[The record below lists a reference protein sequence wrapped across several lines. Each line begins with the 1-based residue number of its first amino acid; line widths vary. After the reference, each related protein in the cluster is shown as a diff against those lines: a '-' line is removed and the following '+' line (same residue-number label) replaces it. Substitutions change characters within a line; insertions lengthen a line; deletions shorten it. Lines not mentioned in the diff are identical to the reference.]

1 MKYYIIAG
9 EASGDLHGSY
19 LVKHLMKIDANAKIR
34 AWGGDLMEAQGASLA
49 MHYKEIAVMGF
60 IDVLKKL
67 PQIFK
72 NISFCKKDLLEF
84 KPDAVIFIDFSG
96 FNLRIAPWAKENG
109 FATHYYI
116 APQVWASRPKRVEK
130 IKSSVDHLYVTLP
143 FEPDF
148 YKKHHY
154 SPTFVGHP
162 LLDPISD
169 LKAPEE
175 NWLTKQNLALEKP
188 IIALLPGS
196 RKGEIKAVLPLMIKA
211 CNLFKDQQFVL
222 AAAPNISRKMYT
234 DIIGDASVKIVQ
246 GQTYA
251 LLQHAKA
258 ALVTSGTATLETALI
273 GVPQIVCYKTQWLTY
288 WIAKKIITLP
298 YISLVNLILDKEA
311 VPELIQNNLNVKNLN
326 AHLNNI
332 LVGAEREDQLENY
345 QILKQK
351 LGAGGAAERTAKAI
365 VHSLKSSK

>member
-1 MKYYIIAG
+1 MKYYLIAG

-19 LVKHLMKIDANAKIR
+19 LVKHLMKIDANAQIR
-34 AWGGDLMEAQGASLA
+34 AWGGDLMEAQGAVLA
-49 MHYKEIAVMGF
+49 KHYKDIAVMGF

-96 FNLRIAPWAKENG
+96 FNLRIAPWAKDKG

-116 APQVWASRPKRVEK
+116 APQVWASRPKRVAK
-130 IKSSVDHLYVTLP
+130 IKSSIDHLYVTLP

-154 SPTFVGHP
+154 NPTFVGHP

-169 LKAPEE
+169 LKAPEK
-175 NWLTKQNLALEKP
+175 NWASTQKLTLEKN

-196 RKGEIKAVLPLMIKA
+196 RKGEIKAVLPLLVRTCDI
-211 CNLFKDQQFVL
+211 FKDQQFVL
-222 AAAPNISRKMYT
+222 AAAPNIPLKMYT
-234 DIIGDASVKIVQ
+234 DIIADAPVKIVQ

-288 WIAKKIITLP
+288 WIAKKIINLP
-298 YISLVNLILDKEA
+298 YISLVNIILNKEA
-311 VPELIQNNLNVKNLN
+311 VPELIQNNLSVKNLET
-326 AHLNNI
+326 HLHKI
-332 LVGAEREDQLENY
+332 LEGRDRENQLENY

-351 LGAGGAAERTAKAI
+351 LGAGGAAKRTATAI
-365 VHSLKSSK
+365 VHSLKSHK

>member
-1 MKYYIIAG
+1 MKYYVIAG

-19 LVKHLMKIDANAKIR
+19 LIKHLMETDTNAQVR
-34 AWGGDLMEAQGASLA
+34 AWGGDLMEAQGAVLA
-49 MHYKEIAVMGF
+49 KHYKDIAVMGF

-96 FNLRIAPWAKENG
+96 FNLRIAPWAKDNG

-116 APQVWASRPKRVEK
+116 APQGWASRPKRVAK
-130 IKSSVDHLYVTLP
+130 IKSSIDHLYVTLP

-154 SPTFVGHP
+154 NPTFVGHP

-169 LKAPEE
+169 LKAPEK
-175 NWLTKQNLALEKP
+175 NWATTQKLSSEKN

-196 RKGEIKAVLPLMIKA
+196 RKGEIKAVLPLLIRTSKI
-211 CNLFKDQQFVL
+211 FKGQQFVL
-222 AAAPNISRKMYT
+222 AAAPNIPLKMYT
-234 DIIGDASVKIVQ
+234 DIIGDAPVKIVQ

-288 WIAKKIITLP
+288 WIAKKSSPFLT
-298 YISLVNLILDKEA
+298 SHWSILF
-311 VPELIQNNLNVKNLN
+311 
-326 AHLNNI
+326 
-332 LVGAEREDQLENY
+332 
-345 QILKQK
+345 
-351 LGAGGAAERTAKAI
+351 
-365 VHSLKSSK
+365 

>member
-19 LVKHLMKIDANAKIR
+19 LVKHLMKIDANAQIR
-34 AWGGDLMEAQGASLA
+34 AWGGDLMETQGASLA

-116 APQVWASRPKRVEK
+116 APQVWASRPNRVQK
-130 IKSSVDHLYVTLP
+130 IKSSIDHLYVTLP
-143 FEPDF
+143 FEPEF
-148 YKKHHY
+148 YKKYHY

-169 LKAPEE
+169 LKAPEK
-175 NWLTKQNLALEKP
+175 NWAKTQNLALEKP
-188 IIALLPGS
+188 FIALLPGS
-196 RKGEIKAVLPLMIKA
+196 RKGEIKAVLPLLVKT
-211 CNLFKDQQFVL
+211 CNTFKDHQFVL
-222 AAAPNISRKMYT
+222 AAAPNISLKMYT
-234 DIIGDASVKIVQ
+234 DIIGDAPIKIVQ

-288 WIAKKIITLP
+288 WIAKKIINLP

>member
-19 LVKHLMKIDANAKIR
+19 LVKHLMKIDANAQIR
-34 AWGGDLMEAQGASLA
+34 AWGGDLMETQGASLA

-72 NISFCKKDLLEF
+72 NISLCKKDLLEF

-116 APQVWASRPKRVEK
+116 APQVWASRPNRVQK
-130 IKSSVDHLYVTLP
+130 IKSSIDHLYVTLP
-143 FEPDF
+143 FEPEF
-148 YKKHHY
+148 YKKYHY

-169 LKAPEE
+169 LKATEK
-175 NWLTKQNLALEKP
+175 NWAKTQNLALEKP
-188 IIALLPGS
+188 FIALLPGS
-196 RKGEIKAVLPLMIKA
+196 RKGEIKAVLPLLVKT
-211 CNLFKDQQFVL
+211 CNTFKDHQFVL
-222 AAAPNISRKMYT
+222 AAAPNISLKMYT
-234 DIIGDASVKIVQ
+234 DIIGDAPIKIVQ

>member
-19 LVKHLMKIDANAKIR
+19 LVKHLIKIDANAKIR

-154 SPTFVGHP
+154 STTFVGHP

-311 VPELIQNNLNVKNLN
+311 VPELIQNNLNVKNLKT
-326 AHLNNI
+326 HLNKI
-332 LVGAEREDQLENY
+332 LQGAERENQLENY

-351 LGAGGAAERTAKAI
+351 IGAGGAAERTAAAI
-365 VHSLKSSK
+365 VRSLKSDK

>member
-19 LVKHLMKIDANAKIR
+19 LVKHLMKIDANAQIR
-34 AWGGDLMEAQGASLA
+34 AWGGDLMETQGASLA

-116 APQVWASRPKRVEK
+116 APQVWASRPNRVQK
-130 IKSSVDHLYVTLP
+130 IKSSIDHLYVTLP
-143 FEPDF
+143 FEPEF
-148 YKKHHY
+148 YKKYHY

-169 LKAPEE
+169 LKAPEK
-175 NWLTKQNLALEKP
+175 NWAKTQNLALEKP
-188 IIALLPGS
+188 FIALLPGS
-196 RKGEIKAVLPLMIKA
+196 RKGEIKAVLPLLVKT
-211 CNLFKDQQFVL
+211 CNTFKDHQFVL
-222 AAAPNISRKMYT
+222 AAAPNISLKMYT
-234 DIIGDASVKIVQ
+234 DIIGDAPIKIVQ

-332 LVGAEREDQLENY
+332 LVGAECEDQLENY

>member
-311 VPELIQNNLNVKNLN
+311 VPELIQNNLNVKNLKT
-326 AHLNNI
+326 HLNKI
-332 LVGAEREDQLENY
+332 LQGAERENQLENY

-351 LGAGGAAERTAKAI
+351 IGAGGAAERTAAAI
-365 VHSLKSSK
+365 VRSLKSDK

>member
-19 LVKHLMKIDANAKIR
+19 LVKHLMKIDANAQIR
-34 AWGGDLMEAQGASLA
+34 AWGGDLMETQGASLA

-116 APQVWASRPKRVEK
+116 APQVWASRPNRVQK
-130 IKSSVDHLYVTLP
+130 IKSSIDHLYVTLP
-143 FEPDF
+143 FEPEF
-148 YKKHHY
+148 YKKYHY

-169 LKAPEE
+169 LKAPEK
-175 NWLTKQNLALEKP
+175 NWAKTQNLALEKP
-188 IIALLPGS
+188 FIALLPGS
-196 RKGEIKAVLPLMIKA
+196 RKGEIKAVLPLLVKT
-211 CNLFKDQQFVL
+211 CNTFKDHQFVL
-222 AAAPNISRKMYT
+222 AAAPNISLKMYT
-234 DIIGDASVKIVQ
+234 DIIGDAPIKIVQ

-351 LGAGGAAERTAKAI
+351 LGASGAAERTAKAI
-365 VHSLKSSK
+365 VYSLKSSK

>member
-19 LVKHLMKIDANAKIR
+19 LVKHLMKIDANAQIR
-34 AWGGDLMEAQGASLA
+34 AWGGDLMETQGASLA

-116 APQVWASRPKRVEK
+116 APQVWASRPNRVQK
-130 IKSSVDHLYVTLP
+130 IKSSIDHLYVTLP
-143 FEPDF
+143 FEPEF
-148 YKKHHY
+148 YKKYHY

-169 LKAPEE
+169 LKAPEK
-175 NWLTKQNLALEKP
+175 NWAKTQNLALEKP
-188 IIALLPGS
+188 FIALLPGS
-196 RKGEIKAVLPLMIKA
+196 RKGEIKAVLPLLVKT
-211 CNLFKDQQFVL
+211 CNTFKDHQFVL
-222 AAAPNISRKMYT
+222 AAAPNISLKMYT
-234 DIIGDASVKIVQ
+234 DIIGDAPIKIVQ

-288 WIAKKIITLP
+288 WIAKKIINLP

-351 LGAGGAAERTAKAI
+351 LGAGGAAERTATAI

>member
-1 MKYYIIAG
+1 MKYYLIAG

-19 LVKHLMKIDANAKIR
+19 LVKHLMKIDANAQIR
-34 AWGGDLMEAQGASLA
+34 AWGGDLMEAQGAVLA
-49 MHYKEIAVMGF
+49 KHYKDIAVMGF

-96 FNLRIAPWAKENG
+96 FNLRIAPWAKDKG

-116 APQVWASRPKRVEK
+116 APQVWASRPKRVAK
-130 IKSSVDHLYVTLP
+130 IKSSIDHLYVTLP

-154 SPTFVGHP
+154 NPTFVGHP

-169 LKAPEE
+169 LKAPEK
-175 NWLTKQNLALEKP
+175 NWASTQKLTLEKN

-196 RKGEIKAVLPLMIKA
+196 RKGEIKAVLPLLVRT
-211 CNLFKDQQFVL
+211 CEVFRNQQFVL
-222 AAAPNISRKMYT
+222 AAAPNIPLKMYT
-234 DIIGDASVKIVQ
+234 DIIGDAPVKIVQ

-298 YISLVNLILDKEA
+298 YISLVNLILNKEA
-311 VPELIQNNLNVKNLN
+311 VPELIQNNLSVKNLET
-326 AHLNNI
+326 HLHKI
-332 LVGAEREDQLENY
+332 LEGRGRKNQLENY

-351 LGAGGAAERTAKAI
+351 LGAGGAAKRTATAI
-365 VHSLKSSK
+365 VHSLKSHK

>member
-19 LVKHLMKIDANAKIR
+19 LVKHLMKIDANAQIR
-34 AWGGDLMEAQGASLA
+34 AWGGDLMETQGASLA

-116 APQVWASRPKRVEK
+116 APQVWASRPNRVQK
-130 IKSSVDHLYVTLP
+130 IKSSIDHLYVTLP
-143 FEPDF
+143 FEPEF
-148 YKKHHY
+148 YKKYHY

-169 LKAPEE
+169 LKAPEK
-175 NWLTKQNLALEKP
+175 NWAKTQNLALEKP
-188 IIALLPGS
+188 FIALLPGS
-196 RKGEIKAVLPLMIKA
+196 RKGEIKAVLPLLVKT
-211 CNLFKDQQFVL
+211 CNTFKDHQFVL
-222 AAAPNISRKMYT
+222 AAAPNISLKMYT
-234 DIIGDASVKIVQ
+234 DIIGDAPIKIVQ

-273 GVPQIVCYKTQWLTY
+273 GVPQIVCYKKQWLTY
-288 WIAKKIITLP
+288 CITKKIITLP

>member
-1 MKYYIIAG
+1 MKYYLIAG

-19 LVKHLMKIDANAKIR
+19 LVKHLMKIDANAQIR
-34 AWGGDLMEAQGASLA
+34 AWGGDLMEAQGAVLA
-49 MHYKEIAVMGF
+49 KHYKDIAVMGF

-96 FNLRIAPWAKENG
+96 FNLRIAPWAKDKG

-116 APQVWASRPKRVEK
+116 APQVWASRPKRVAK
-130 IKSSVDHLYVTLP
+130 IKSSIDHLYVTLP

-154 SPTFVGHP
+154 NPTFVGHP

-169 LKAPEE
+169 LKAPEK
-175 NWLTKQNLALEKP
+175 NWASTQKLTLEKN

-196 RKGEIKAVLPLMIKA
+196 RKGEIKAVLPLLVRT
-211 CNLFKDQQFVL
+211 CEVFKDQQFVL
-222 AAAPNISRKMYT
+222 AAAPNIPLKMYT
-234 DIIGDASVKIVQ
+234 DIIGDAPVKIVQ

-258 ALVTSGTATLETALI
+258 CLLYTSPSPRDVEESRM
-273 GVPQIVCYKTQWLTY
+273 P
-288 WIAKKIITLP
+288 
-298 YISLVNLILDKEA
+298 
-311 VPELIQNNLNVKNLN
+311 
-326 AHLNNI
+326 
-332 LVGAEREDQLENY
+332 
-345 QILKQK
+345 
-351 LGAGGAAERTAKAI
+351 
-365 VHSLKSSK
+365 SSA

>member
-1 MKYYIIAG
+1 M
-9 EASGDLHGSY
+9 
-19 LVKHLMKIDANAKIR
+19 
-34 AWGGDLMEAQGASLA
+34 
-49 MHYKEIAVMGF
+49 
-60 IDVLKKL
+60 
-67 PQIFK
+67 
-72 NISFCKKDLLEF
+72 
-84 KPDAVIFIDFSG
+84 
-96 FNLRIAPWAKENG
+96 
-109 FATHYYI
+109 
-116 APQVWASRPKRVEK
+116 
-130 IKSSVDHLYVTLP
+130 
-143 FEPDF
+143 
-148 YKKHHY
+148 
-154 SPTFVGHP
+154 
-162 LLDPISD
+162 
-169 LKAPEE
+169 KAPEE

-311 VPELIQNNLNVKNLN
+311 VPELIQNNLNVKNLKT
-326 AHLNNI
+326 HLNKI
-332 LVGAEREDQLENY
+332 LQGAERENQLENY

-351 LGAGGAAERTAKAI
+351 LGAGGAAERTAAAI
-365 VHSLKSSK
+365 VRSLKSDK

>member
-19 LVKHLMKIDANAKIR
+19 LVKHLMKIDANAQIR
-34 AWGGDLMEAQGASLA
+34 AWGGDLMETQGASLA

-116 APQVWASRPKRVEK
+116 APQVWASRPNRVQK
-130 IKSSVDHLYVTLP
+130 IKSSIDHLYVTLP
-143 FEPDF
+143 FEPEF
-148 YKKHHY
+148 YKKYHY

-169 LKAPEE
+169 LKAPEK
-175 NWLTKQNLALEKP
+175 NWAKTQNLALEKP
-188 IIALLPGS
+188 FIALLPGS
-196 RKGEIKAVLPLMIKA
+196 RKGEIKAVLSLLVKT
-211 CNLFKDQQFVL
+211 CNTFKDHQFVL
-222 AAAPNISRKMYT
+222 AAAPNISLKMYT
-234 DIIGDASVKIVQ
+234 DIIGDAPIKIVQ
-246 GQTYA
+246 GQTYT

>member
-19 LVKHLMKIDANAKIR
+19 LVKHLIKIDANAKIR

-311 VPELIQNNLNVKNLN
+311 VPELIQNNLNVKNLKT
-326 AHLNNI
+326 HLNKI
-332 LVGAEREDQLENY
+332 LQGAERENQLENY

-351 LGAGGAAERTAKAI
+351 LGAGGAAERTAAAI
-365 VHSLKSSK
+365 VRSLKSDK

>member
-19 LVKHLMKIDANAKIR
+19 LVKHLMKIDANAQIR
-34 AWGGDLMEAQGASLA
+34 AWGGDLMETQGASLA

-116 APQVWASRPKRVEK
+116 APQVWASRPNRVQK
-130 IKSSVDHLYVTLP
+130 IKSSIDHLYVTLP
-143 FEPDF
+143 FEPEF
-148 YKKHHY
+148 YKKYHY

-169 LKAPEE
+169 LKAPEK
-175 NWLTKQNLALEKP
+175 NW
-188 IIALLPGS
+188 
-196 RKGEIKAVLPLMIKA
+196 
-211 CNLFKDQQFVL
+211 
-222 AAAPNISRKMYT
+222 
-234 DIIGDASVKIVQ
+234 
-246 GQTYA
+246 
-251 LLQHAKA
+251 
-258 ALVTSGTATLETALI
+258 
-273 GVPQIVCYKTQWLTY
+273 
-288 WIAKKIITLP
+288 AKK
-298 YISLVNLILDKEA
+298 N
-311 VPELIQNNLNVKNLN
+311 
-326 AHLNNI
+326 
-332 LVGAEREDQLENY
+332 
-345 QILKQK
+345 
-351 LGAGGAAERTAKAI
+351 
-365 VHSLKSSK
+365 

>member
-19 LVKHLMKIDANAKIR
+19 LVKHLMKIDANAQIR
-34 AWGGDLMEAQGASLA
+34 AWGGDLMETQGASLA
-49 MHYKEIAVMGF
+49 IHYKEIAVMGF

-116 APQVWASRPKRVEK
+116 APQVWASRPNRVQK
-130 IKSSVDHLYVTLP
+130 IKSSIDHLYVTLP
-143 FEPDF
+143 FELEF
-148 YKKHHY
+148 YKKYHY
-154 SPTFVGHP
+154 SPAFVGHP

-169 LKAPEE
+169 LKAPEK
-175 NWLTKQNLALEKP
+175 NWAKTQNLALEKP

-196 RKGEIKAVLPLMIKA
+196 RKGEIKAVLPLLVKT
-211 CNLFKDQQFVL
+211 CNTFKHHQFVL
-222 AAAPNISRKMYT
+222 AAAPNISLKMYT
-234 DIIGDASVKIVQ
+234 DIIGDAPVKIVQ
-246 GQTYA
+246 DETYA

-351 LGAGGAAERTAKAI
+351 LGAGGAAERTATAI